1 MEVINN
7 TYHLWL
13 NAEQGEVRKLPGWR
27 STQQPENFTLQE
39 LGFSEDHVSHPF
51 PIANDLSVQPLPSS
65 TWVPF
70 LYARVQTATFHFAG
84 HPDPDWGTVGV
95 MESTEERVGNLHIHD
110 SGGKDELLGT
120 TGRECCLMAVCEA
133 EIPRWRQF
141 IGDIHFST
149 GGSNYSANN
158 LAYPQATPG
167 TPFKWVD
174 VLWVEWKGQ
183 IAYRRGAGRVW
194 MDAWE
199 RASPKEVDI
208 VLG

>member
-7 TYHLWL
+7 TYHFWL
-13 NAEQGEVRKLPGWR
+13 NAEQGEVRSLPGWR
-27 STQQPENFTLQE
+27 STQQPETFTLQE
-39 LGFSEDHVSHPF
+39 LGFSKDHISHPF
-51 PIANDLSVQPLPSS
+51 PISNNLSVQPLPSS
-65 TWVPF
+65 TWEPF
-70 LYARVQTATFHFAG
+70 LYARVQTATFLFAG

-95 MESTEERVGNLHIHD
+95 MESTKERVGNLHAHD
-110 SGGKDELLGT
+110 GGGKHALLGT

-183 IAYRRGAGRVW
+183 KAYRRGAGKVW

-208 VLG
+208 ILG